1 MKRDLTRPSSLFRS
15 LRRLLGVAITAGLM
29 GGCTPIMLDD
39 TPAEDHWQQATHW
52 PLELP
57 APHADDR
64 FMQLP
69 AGDDQRLAA
78 GDRLSVRVAG
88 SELFD
93 GSYEVDHD
101 GRLRLPWLSPVEAS
115 NKTIDALADEI
126 TRRLVEEELIRPGL
140 AHVSIRLEEWAP
152 LAVAVSGA
160 VFFPG
165 EAVIN
170 TRLPEE
176 RMVRRDFAGG
186 DASQQRRLSAALTT
200 AGGIRPDADLSHIE
214 LIRDGQTQV
223 LDMRG
228 LIDGEYAAN
237 PWLRVGD
244 RIHVPSSGAFQAAL
258 MRPSPLTA
266 PGIVIYASNLTTPA
280 NNNNV
285 SNYTVLRSQV
295 PYGVRMLQ
303 GVINANC
310 VGGIQATSGSRRAV
324 LISTNPMTHQPVVVD
339 RGIDALLANPA
350 DVGVNPYLMPEDVVG
365 CYDSG
370 VTNIRD
376 IARTLTDLLTPATLL

>member
-1 MKRDLTRPSSLFRS
+1 MSVTSTRLISFCRYVAVIIPTGLT
-15 LRRLLGVAITAGLM
+15 A
-29 GGCTPIMLDD
+29 GCTPFSLDD
-39 TPAEDHWQQATHW
+39 TPAEDHWQQTTRW
-52 PLELP
+52 QLELP
-57 APHADDR
+57 VPQADTR
-64 FMQLP
+64 YTQLP
-69 AGDDQRLAA
+69 ARDDQRLSA
-78 GDRLSVRVAG
+78 GDRISVKVAG
-88 SELFD
+88 SKLFD
-93 GSYEVDHD
+93 GSYEIDHD
-101 GRLRLPWLSPVEAS
+101 GRLRLPWLSAVDAS
-115 NKTIDALADEI
+115 NLTIDELAHEL
-126 TRRLVEEELIRPGL
+126 TLRLEDEELIRAGL
-140 AHVSIRLEEWAP
+140 AHVSVRLEEWAP

-170 TRLPEE
+170 AREPQE
-176 RMVRRDFAGG
+176 RMVRRDFSGG
-186 DASQQRRLSAALTT
+186 DASQQRRLSAALTS
-200 AGGIRPDADLSHIE
+200 AGGIRPDADLSRIE
-214 LIRDGQTQV
+214 LIREDGTLV

-237 PWLRVGD
+237 PWLRAGD
-244 RIHVPSSGAFQAAL
+244 QIHVPSSGAFQAAL
-258 MRPSPLTA
+258 MRPSPVTA

-303 GVINANC
+303 GVVNANC
-310 VGGIQATSGSRRAV
+310 VGGTQATSGSRRAV

-339 RGIDALLANPA
+339 RGIDELLAEPGN
-350 DVGVNPYLMPEDVVG
+350 VGVNPYLMPEDVLG

-376 IARTLTDLLTPATLL
+376 IANTLTDLLTPATLL

>member
-1 MKRDLTRPSSLFRS
+1 MTFSLARLTSWTQVS
-15 LRRLLGVAITAGLM
+15 RRLSGIAMLAGLIS
-29 GGCTPIMLDD
+29 GCTPLMLDN
-39 TPAEDHWQQATHW
+39 TPAEEHWQQVTYW

-57 APHADDR
+57 TPQADDR
-64 FMQLP
+64 FSHRP
-69 AGDDQRLAA
+69 ASDDQRLAA
-78 GDRLSVRVAG
+78 GDRVNVRVAG

-101 GRLRLPWLSPVEAS
+101 GRLRLPWLSPVDAS
-115 NKTIDALADEI
+115 NQTIDALAREI
-126 TRRLVEEELIRPGL
+126 TERLIQEELIRPGL
-140 AHVSIRLEEWAP
+140 AHVSVRLEEWAP

-165 EAVIN
+165 EAVVN
-170 TRLPEE
+170 AREPEE

-200 AGGIRPDADLSHIE
+200 AGGVRPDADLSHVE
-214 LIRDGQTQV
+214 LIRDNQTQI

-237 PWLRVGD
+237 PWLREGD

-258 MRPSPLTA
+258 MRPSPITA

-324 LISTNPMTHQPVVVD
+324 LVSTNPMTHQPVVVD
-339 RGIDALLANPA
+339 RGIDDLLANPA